1 MPPEVVR
8 VIGPW
13 GPPEDAAGWVALAL
27 APVAALL
34 AARPP
39 AALRVSHRLFVG
51 VFAFAAAALSLAY
64 VAVYL
69 RGGPRIVDATTYYL
83 QGRALATSGFTFPVP
98 EPAASFR
105 GRFLLWDEARGM
117 SGIFPPG
124 WPIVLSLGFR
134 LGAPMV
140 VGPTL
145 AALLVV
151 ATAALAREV
160 ALTLDLP
167 EVDRERLARVAAVA
181 STLCAAARYH
191 TADTMSHGL
200 VAVLAAT
207 ALAFALRVRRGGAD
221 GPALAAGAAVGW
233 VLATRLASFAPLA
246 IVCILQ
252 LARAERRGRALAL
265 FAAGIVPG
273 AAILLV
279 AQRAATGSALSST
292 QGLYYALS
300 DGPPG
305 CFRYGFGKGVGCVF
319 EHGDFVAARLAGG
332 YGPLE
337 ALLTSASRLRRHTTD
352 LLGVELLFPVAV
364 VGLARGLRARSH
376 AARAL
381 GGYFALQV
389 LAYAPFYFDGNYPGG
404 GARFLA
410 DTFGAGHVLA
420 AAGALHLAK
429 RWGTHRA
436 AAGLAAAM
444 LVAFAVRS
452 SHEHVLLRDREGGR
466 PMFEPDVAAKAGATR
481 GLLFFA
487 TDHGFSL
494 AHDPRAR
501 PEQGLVAARLR
512 EDANDWLLYER
523 LGRPPTYRYS
533 FDPARRGAVP
543 EVAPYQ
549 PLPYGTGAEGR
560 YRFEAES
567 SWPPLAQ
574 AGGYAIPRFTH
585 ACAGNYR
592 VLALSNV
599 DYEARVTIDVLV
611 PEPGRWKVRPRI
623 VADDASGRSE
633 LTVVGTKA
641 RFVWGAAAGP
651 TCRELPQQVVELP
664 GPRARLELVA
674 RGGEALLDA
683 IVLERERD

>member
-13 GPPEDAAGWVALAL
+13 GLPEDAAGWIALAL
-27 APVAALL
+27 APVAGLL
-34 AARPP
+34 AARAPSSI
-39 AALRVSHRLFVG
+39 RVSQRTFVG
-51 VFAFAAAALSLAY
+51 LVAFTAAALSLAY

-83 QGRALATSGFTFPVP
+83 QGRALATHGFTFPVP

-140 VGPTL
+140 VGPLL

-160 ALTLDLP
+160 ASTLDLDDD
-167 EVDRERLARVAAVA
+167 DRERLGRVAAVA
-181 STLCAAARYH
+181 SALCAAARYH

-207 ALAFALRVRRGGAD
+207 ALAFTLRGRRTGGAAA
-221 GPALAAGAAVGW
+221 ALAAGAAVGW

-246 IVCILQ
+246 IVCVVQ
-252 LARAERRGRALAL
+252 LLHAPRRARALAA
-265 FAAGIVPG
+265 FAAGLVPG
-273 AAILLV
+273 AAVLV
-279 AQRAATGSALSST
+279 LAQRAATGSALSST
-292 QGLYYALS
+292 QSLYYALS

-337 ALLTSASRLRRHTTD
+337 ALLTTASRLRRHTTD

-364 VGLARGLRARSH
+364 VGLVRGLRQRSH
-376 AARAL
+376 ASRAL
-381 GGYFALQV
+381 GAYFVLQV

-410 DTFGAGHVLA
+410 DTFGAGHVLSA
-420 AAGALHLAK
+420 VGAIHLAR

-436 AAGLAAAM
+436 AAALAAAM

-466 PMFEPDVAAKAGATR
+466 PMFEPEVAAKAGATR

-494 AHDPRAR
+494 AHDPSAS
-501 PEQGLVAARLR
+501 PERGLVAARLR
-512 EDANDWLLYER
+512 EDASDWLLYER
-523 LGRPPTYRYS
+523 LGRPPTYKYS
-533 FDPARRGAVP
+533 FDPGRRGAIP
-543 EVAPYQ
+543 EVTPYQ

-574 AGGYAIPRFTH
+574 RGGYAIPRFTH

-592 VLALSNV
+592 VLALTNV
-599 DYEARVTIDVLV
+599 DYEARVTIDVPV
-611 PEPGRWKVRPRI
+611 PEPGRWKVRPR
-623 VADDASGRSE
+623 VVSDDAGGRAE
-633 LTVVGTKA
+633 LAVLGTKA
-641 RFVWGAAAGP
+641 RFVWDTAREP
-651 TCRELPQQVVELP
+651 TCRELPYQVVELQ
-664 GPRARLELVA
+664 GARARLELVA
-674 RGGEALLDA
+674 RGGDALLDA